1 MADMAAQVLRRLG
14 AGKALIVHSDD
25 GLDEVSL
32 GAATTAHEVT
42 GNDVRTYKITP
53 EDAGM
58 RRLPLE
64 DVRTGTKEENAKR
77 LRAVLDG
84 NESPDREYVLINAGA
99 ALYAA
104 GKAPAIDQG
113 VEMARVSIDTGA
125 ARRVLEAYIT
135 TSNSFSG

>member
-64 DVRTGTKEENAKR
+64 EVRTGTKEENAKR
-77 LRAVLDG
+77 LHAVLDG
-84 NESPDREYVLINAGA
+84 HESPDREYVLINAGA

-104 GKAPAIDQG
+104 GEATSISEG
-113 VEMARVSIDTGA
+113 VDLARASIDSGSA
-125 ARRVLEAYIT
+125 KRVLEAYIT
-135 TSNSFSG
+135 TSNSFGG